1 MGAVLRP
8 RRQAEQE
15 RRHDPEIMDDCGP
28 GRGHIGPPAPGV
40 KAVGHDDAARRA
52 QHRHAADGE
61 RVCMM
66 ERQRVQQ
73 ALAAVFQ
80 RHKAAGLAIPAGSV
94 EEIAVGEDATLGAP
108 RGARGVEQRCLL
120 VDAWRATAPRT
131 ATGRREPGREGGGI
145 DNRHGVRQVAH
156 RSLDIGQPL
165 RHRDR
170 QGRLRMVEEIDHL
183 VPPVGRVDGH
193 DAATERVQ
201 RPPVQVKV
209 GPVLQQ
215 QRHAVA
221 AAVACRAIEGAER
234 RHPLPRF
241 AVADFDPLGMVGPT
255 GHRRGA
261 EAAALRHP
269 EGRRLEQL
277 EHRLRHRRPVY

>member
-1 MGAVLRP
+1 
-8 RRQAEQE
+8 
-15 RRHDPEIMDDCGP
+15 
-28 GRGHIGPPAPGV
+28 
-40 KAVGHDDAARRA
+40 
-52 QHRHAADGE
+52 
-61 RVCMM
+61 MM

-80 RHKAAGLAIPAGSV
+80 RHEAAGLAIPAGSV
-94 EEIAVGEDATLGAP
+94 EEIAVGEDATLGAS
-108 RGARGVEQRCLL
+108 RGARGVEKRCLL
-120 VDAWRATAPRT
+120 VDAGHAAGLS
-131 ATGRREPGREGGGI
+131 AVTGRREPGREGGGI
-145 DNRHGVRQVAH
+145 DDRHGVRQIAD
-156 RSLDIGQPL
+156 RRLDIGQPL
-165 RHRDR
+165 RHRDH
-170 QGRLRMVEEIDHL
+170 QGRLRMVEKIDHL
-183 VPPVGRVDGH
+183 VLPVGRVDRH

-209 GPVLQQ
+209 GPVFQQ

-221 AAVACRAIEGAER
+221 AAVACLAIERAER

-277 EHRLRHRRPVY
+277 EHGLRHRRPVC